1 MDYRTC
7 RRAAKCEECE
17 FYIYDEDTDTYTCQQ
32 NLDQDEM
39 ERFSYGATRDCPYF
53 RYYDEYKSTHRQI

>member
-1 MDYRTC
+1 MDYRTY

-17 FYIYDEDTDTYTCQQ
+17 FYSYDEETETYTCTQ
-32 NLDQDEM
+32 NLDMDEM
-39 ERFSYGATRDCPYF
+39 ERFSYGSTRDCPYF